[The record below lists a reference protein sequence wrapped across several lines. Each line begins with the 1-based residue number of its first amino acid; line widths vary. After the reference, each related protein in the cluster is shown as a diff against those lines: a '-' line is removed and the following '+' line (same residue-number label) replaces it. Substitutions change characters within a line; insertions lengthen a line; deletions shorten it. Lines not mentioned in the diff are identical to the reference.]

1 MAEIISAKETTVNII
16 TVKEHEVTVL
26 VNQGKGEKGEKGDTG
41 AVDSTLVGF
50 LSQDLTGVL
59 TRTDNSVSFLTNTRI
74 FSWSIDSSTDVYY
87 RGTKYTVSGI
97 KSIEI
102 PDVTGGNY
110 IIYNYLTGQLALDG
124 AYGNIRSSILIGY
137 VYWDSL
143 GKTAIIAADE
153 RHSVARDTQWHYSE
167 HRNRGAIWRS
177 GGELTYTLNSDTN
190 VNLTFASPIV
200 MADEDLEHN
209 ITASASPV
217 NNYEQVLTDA
227 LLPTVY
233 LNGAGYAQIPPV
245 LPIWPHATGGRCYYN
260 NIVNG
265 VGTLV
270 EAGNSKFV
278 TYYVVATNDIKYPI
292 KLIMGHGEYNNA
304 QQAASETFL
313 HYGLPIPEMF
323 PMYKVVLQ
331 TATGYNN
338 SSKVVIN
345 SIIAINSSKA
355 NSFANF

>member
-1 MAEIISAKETTVNII
+1 MAEIIVAKETQVNVI
-16 TVKEHEVTVL
+16 TVKEPEVTVL
-26 VNQGKGEKGEKGDTG
+26 VNSGKGEKGDTG
-41 AVDSTLVGF
+41 AVDPALVGY

-59 TRTDNSVSFLTNTRI
+59 TRTGNYISFVNSTRI
-74 FSWSIDSSTDVYY
+74 FSWTIDGSTDVYY
-87 RGTKYTVSGI
+87 RGTKYSVTGI
-97 KSIEI
+97 KSVEI
-102 PDVTGGNY
+102 PDISGGNY
-110 IIYNYLTGQLALDG
+110 IFYNYLTGQLALAG
-124 AYGNIRSSILIGY
+124 PYGDIRGSILIGY
-137 VYWDSL
+137 VYWDAV
-143 GKTAIIAADE
+143 GKQAIIVGDE

-177 GGELTYTLNSDTN
+177 GGELTYTLDSDTE
-190 VNLTFASPIV
+190 VNLSFASPIV

-209 ITASASPV
+209 ITQATVPT
-217 NNYEQVLTDA
+217 NNYEQVLTNA

-233 LNGAGYAQIPPV
+233 LNGTGYSQIAPV
-245 LPIWPHATGGRCYYN
+245 LPIWPHATNGRCYYN

-270 EAGNSKFV
+270 EASNSKFI
-278 TYYVVATNDIKYPI
+278 TYYIVATNDIKYPI
-292 KLIMGHGEYNNA
+292 KLIMGHAEYGTA
-304 QQAASETFL
+304 QQAASETFQ

-338 SSKVVIN
+338 NSKVVIN